1 MKKLIIP
8 LLFLFFSVNYAQT
21 QKLISSDWTS
31 FNQTIDIHTKVKK
44 KFKVIASVKVET
56 TEPKAWAGVWA
67 RVDTK
72 NDEEGFFDNMQD
84 RPIKSKEWNSYT
96 VEGTLDA
103 NSKSLSFGGLCL
115 NNGKFYFD
123 KFELLIEN
131 DKGVFE
137 PLAILNSSFE
147 IPVKSGDIPKWS
159 LGTSKEA
166 IVKVKEY
173 KITSDKSSVDG
184 KSSILL
190 EGTGIKPRPEAK
202 IGNVEGASPKIAD
215 MISML
220 EDLKAR
226 VERTVKNMSQYEI
239 DYLHDEEANRIGAL
253 VMHLAAAEKYY
264 QVFTF
269 ENRDFN
275 EEEKKIWNNALNLDQ
290 GGRDEFKG
298 HPIQYYLDIYNEVR
312 AKTIEE
318 LKKRDDAWFA
328 QVQLKYDMTNQ
339 YCWFHVMEHQSSHLG
354 QILFLKKRIPP
365 EQKEQKKILPQEI
378 KK

>member
-1 MKKLIIP
+1 MKKVTSL
-8 LLFLFFSVNYAQT
+8 LLFLSFVFAGAQT
-21 QKLISSDWTS
+21 QKTISSDWTS
-31 FNQTIDIHTKVKK
+31 FNQTIDIQTTSPK
-44 KFKVIASVKVET
+44 KFKVIASVKVES

-72 NDEEGFFDNMQD
+72 NDEDGFFDNMRD
-84 RPIKSKEWNSYT
+84 RPVKSKEWQSYT
-96 VEGTLDA
+96 VEGTIDK

-115 NNGKFYFD
+115 YNGKFYFD

-131 DKGVFE
+131 SKGVFE
-137 PLAILNSSFE
+137 PLAVLNSSFE
-147 IPVKSGDIPKWS
+147 VPLKTDDIPKWG
-159 LGTSKEA
+159 LGISKDA

-173 KITSDKSSVDG
+173 KITLDKSSVDG
-184 KSSILL
+184 KTSLLL
-190 EGTGIKPRPEAK
+190 EGNGIKPRLEAK

-220 EDLKAR
+220 EDLKDR
-226 VERTVKNMSQYEI
+226 VERTVKNMNQYEI

-269 ENRDFN
+269 ENREFN
-275 EEEKKIWNNALNLDQ
+275 EEEKKKWDKALNLDQ

-298 HPIQYYLDIYNEVR
+298 HDIQYYLDIYNEVR
-312 AKTIEE
+312 AKTISE

-328 QVQLKYDMTNQ
+328 EVQQRYDWTNQ

-365 EQKEQKKILPQEI
+365 QQQPLKVLEQEI

>member
-1 MKKLIIP
+1 MKKIP
-8 LLFLFFSVNYAQT
+8 LLVLFLSFVWTQAQT
-21 QKLISSDWTS
+21 QKVVSSDWTS
-31 FNQTIDIHTKVKK
+31 FNQTIAVQSSVKK
-44 KFKVIASVKVET
+44 KFRVIASVKVET
-56 TEPKAWAGVWA
+56 TDPKSWAGVWA

-72 NDEEGFFDNMQD
+72 NDEDGFFDNMSD
-84 RPIKSKEWNSYT
+84 RPVKSKEWQSYT
-96 VEGTLDA
+96 VEGTIDA

-115 NNGKFYFD
+115 YNGKFYFD

-131 DKGVFE
+131 DKGIFE
-137 PLAILNSSFE
+137 PLAVLNSSFE
-147 IPVKSGDIPKWS
+147 TPIKDGDIPKWS
-159 LGTSKEA
+159 FGISKDA
-166 IVKVKEY
+166 VVKVKEY

-184 KSSILL
+184 KSSLL
-190 EGTGIKPRPEAK
+190 MEGTGIKPRQEAR
-202 IGNVEGASPKIAD
+202 IGNVEGASPKIGD

-220 EDLKAR
+220 EDLKDR

-239 DYLHDEEANRIGAL
+239 DYLHDDEANRIGAL

-269 ENRDFN
+269 ENRGFN
-275 EEEKKIWNNALNLDQ
+275 EEEKKTWQKALDLDQ

-298 HPIQYYLDIYNEVR
+298 HNIQYYLDIYNEVR
-312 AKTIEE
+312 AKTISE
-318 LKKRDDAWFA
+318 LKKRDDSWFA
-328 QVQLKYDMTNQ
+328 EVQTRYDWTNQ

-365 EQKEQKKILPQEI
+365 EQKKTLPQEI

>member
-1 MKKLIIP
+1 MKKIIIP
-8 LLFLFFSVNYAQT
+8 LLFLFFSAGYAQ
-21 QKLISSDWTS
+21 KEKIVSSDWTS
-31 FNQTIDIHTKVKK
+31 FNQTIEIQTKVKK
-44 KFKVIASVKVET
+44 KFRVIASVKLET
-56 TEPKAWAGVWA
+56 TEPKSWAGVWA
-67 RVDTK
+67 RVDNK
-72 NDEEGFFDNMQD
+72 NDDEDGFFDNMGD
-84 RPIKSKEWNSYT
+84 RPIKSNVWQSYT
-96 VEGTLDA
+96 VEGTIDS
-103 NSKSLSFGGLCL
+103 NSKSLSFGGLCES
-115 NNGKFYFD
+115 NGKFYFD

-137 PLAILNSSFE
+137 PLTVLNSSFE
-147 IPVKSGDIPKWS
+147 APVTNGNIPKWS
-159 LGTSKEA
+159 FGISKDA

-173 KITSDKSSVDG
+173 KVTSDKSSTDG
-184 KSSILL
+184 KWSVML
-190 EGTGIKPRPEAK
+190 EGTGIKPRAEAK
-202 IGNVEGASPKIAD
+202 IGGVEGASPKIGD

-269 ENRDFN
+269 ENRGFN

-298 HPIQYYLDIYNEVR
+298 HPVQYYLDIYNEVR

-328 QVQLKYDMTNQ
+328 QVQSRYDWTNQ

-365 EQKEQKKILPQEI
+365 EQKKTLEKELKK
-378 KK
+378 

>member
-1 MKKLIIP
+1 MKKIAKL
-8 LLFLFFSVNYAQT
+8 LLFLSFALAQAQT
-21 QKLISSDWTS
+21 QKVVSSDWTS
-31 FNQTIDIHTKVKK
+31 FNQTIDIQTSVKK
-44 KFKVIASVKVET
+44 KFRVIASIKVET
-56 TEPKAWAGVWA
+56 TEPKSWAGVWA

-72 NDEEGFFDNMQD
+72 NDEDGFFDNMSD
-84 RPIKSKEWNSYT
+84 RPVKSKEWQSYT
-96 VEGTLDA
+96 VEGTIDA

-115 NNGKFYFD
+115 YNGKFYFD

-137 PLAILNSSFE
+137 PLAVLNSSFE
-147 IPVKSGDIPKWS
+147 TPIKDGNIPKW
-159 LGTSKEA
+159 GFGISKDNV
-166 IVKVKEY
+166 VKVKEY
-173 KITSDKSSVDG
+173 KISLDKSSVDG
-184 KSSILL
+184 KNSLLL
-190 EGTGIKPRPEAK
+190 EGTGIKPRQEAK
-202 IGNVEGASPKIAD
+202 IGNVEGASPKIGD

-220 EDLKAR
+220 EDLKGR

-239 DYLHDEEANRIGAL
+239 DYLHDDQANRIGAL

-269 ENRDFN
+269 ENRGFN
-275 EEEKKIWNNALNLDQ
+275 EEEKKIWQKALDLDQ

-298 HPIQYYLDIYNEVR
+298 HDIQYYLDIYNEVR
-312 AKTIEE
+312 AKTISE

-328 QVQLKYDMTNQ
+328 EVQTRYDWTNQ

-365 EQKEQKKILPQEI
+365 EQKQTFPKEI

>member
-1 MKKLIIP
+1 MP
-8 LLFLFFSVNYAQT
+8 LLFLFFSINYAQT
-21 QKLISSDWTS
+21 QKVISSDWTS
-31 FNQTIDIHTKVKK
+31 FNQTIDIQTKVKK

-56 TEPKAWAGVWA
+56 SEPNAWAGVWA

-84 RPIKSKEWNSYT
+84 RPVKSKEWNSYT

-103 NSKSLSFGGLCL
+103 NSKSVSFGGLCI

-137 PLAILNSSFE
+137 PFTVLNSSFE
-147 IPVKSGDIPKWS
+147 TPAKNGDIPKWS
-159 LGTSKEA
+159 LGTSKDA

-190 EGTGIKPRPEAK
+190 EGTGIKPRPQAR

-328 QVQLKYDMTNQ
+328 EVQLKYDMTNQ

-365 EQKEQKKILPQEI
+365 EQKEQKKTLPQEI

>member
-8 LLFLFFSVNYAQT
+8 LLFLFFSMSQAQT
-21 QKLISSDWTS
+21 VKTVSTDWTS
-31 FNQTIDIHTKVKK
+31 ISQTIAIQTSVKK
-44 KFKVIASVKVET
+44 KFKVTAYVKVET
-56 TEPKAWAGVWA
+56 TEPKSWAGVWA

-72 NDEEGFFDNMQD
+72 NDEDGFFDNMRD
-84 RPIKSKEWNSYT
+84 RPVKSKEWNSYT
-96 VEGTLDA
+96 VEGTVDK

-115 NNGKFYFD
+115 FDGKFYFD
-123 KFELLIEN
+123 KFELFIEN
-131 DKGVFE
+131 DKGVYE
-137 PLAILNSSFE
+137 PVTVLNSSFE
-147 IPVKSGDIPKWS
+147 SPISNGDIPKWIQGIS
-159 LGTSKEA
+159 NDA

-184 KSSILL
+184 KNSLL
-190 EGTGIKPRPEAK
+190 IEGKGIKPRLEAK

-239 DYLHDEEANRIGAL
+239 DYLHDAEANRIGAL

-275 EEEKKIWNNALNLDQ
+275 EEEKKKWGNALDLDQ

-298 HPIQYYLDIYNEVR
+298 HDIQYYLDIYNEVR

-328 QVQLKYDMTNQ
+328 EVQTRYDWTNQ

-365 EQKEQKKILPQEI
+365 EQKKTLPQEI

>member
-8 LLFLFFSVNYAQT
+8 LLFLFVSISYAQ
-21 QKLISSDWTS
+21 KEKIISSDWTS
-31 FNQTIDIHTKVKK
+31 FNQTIDIQTSVKK
-44 KFKVIASVKVET
+44 KFKITAFVKVEA
-56 TEPKAWAGVWA
+56 TEPKSWAGVWA

-84 RPIKSKEWNSYT
+84 RPVKSKEWNSYT
-96 VEGTLDA
+96 VEGTIDA
-103 NSKSLSFGGLCL
+103 NSKSLVFGGICV

-123 KFELLIEN
+123 KFELWIEN
-131 DKGVFE
+131 DKGVLE
-137 PLAILNSSFE
+137 PLTVLNSSFE
-147 IPVKSGDIPKWS
+147 TPLKNGEIPKWNF
-159 LGTSKEA
+159 GTSKDA
-166 IVKVKEY
+166 IVKVKEF
-173 KITSDKSSVDG
+173 KATSDKSSADG
-184 KSSILL
+184 KSALVL
-190 EGTGIKPRPEAK
+190 EGTGIKPRPEAR

-239 DYLHDEEANRIGAL
+239 DYLHDAEANRIGAL

-269 ENRDFN
+269 ENREFN
-275 EEEKKIWNNALNLDQ
+275 EDEKKIWNNALNLDQ

-298 HPIQYYLDIYNEVR
+298 HSIQYYLDIYNEVR

-328 QVQLKYDMTNQ
+328 EVQLKYDMTNQ

-365 EQKEQKKILPQEI
+365 EQKQKFEQELKK
-378 KK
+378 

>member
-1 MKKLIIP
+1 MKKVTSL
-8 LLFLFFSVNYAQT
+8 LLFLSFVFTGAQT
-21 QKLISSDWTS
+21 QKTISSDWTS
-31 FNQTIDIHTKVKK
+31 FNQTIDIQTTSPK
-44 KFKVIASVKVET
+44 KFKVIASVKVES

-72 NDEEGFFDNMQD
+72 NDEDGFFDNMRD
-84 RPIKSKEWNSYT
+84 RPVKSKEWQSYT
-96 VEGTLDA
+96 VEGTIDK

-115 NNGKFYFD
+115 YNGKFYFD

-131 DKGVFE
+131 AKGVFE
-137 PLAILNSSFE
+137 PLAVLNSSFE
-147 IPVKSGDIPKWS
+147 IPIKTDDIPKWG
-159 LGTSKEA
+159 LGISKDA

-173 KITSDKSSVDG
+173 KITLDKSSVDG
-184 KSSILL
+184 KTSLLL
-190 EGTGIKPRPEAK
+190 EGNGIKPRQEAK

-220 EDLKAR
+220 EDLKDR
-226 VERTVKNMSQYEI
+226 VERTVKNMNQYEI

-269 ENRDFN
+269 ENREFN
-275 EEEKKIWNNALNLDQ
+275 EEEKKKWDKALNLDQ

-298 HPIQYYLDIYNEVR
+298 RDIQYYLDIYNEVR
-312 AKTIEE
+312 AKTISE

-328 QVQLKYDMTNQ
+328 EVQQRYDWTNQ

-365 EQKEQKKILPQEI
+365 QQKQTLPHEI